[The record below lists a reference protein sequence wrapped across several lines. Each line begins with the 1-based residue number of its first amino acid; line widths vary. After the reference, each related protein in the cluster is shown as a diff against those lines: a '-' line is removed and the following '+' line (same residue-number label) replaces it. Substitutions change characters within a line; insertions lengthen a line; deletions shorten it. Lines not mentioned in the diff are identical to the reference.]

1 MKLTLRFHAFRKSRQ
16 PKRILPKTS
25 SEFLLDGGKQLWC
38 MHPPAHQPRLV
49 IREQSGPAH
58 QGATRRPET
67 SGIDQFIIGARLM
80 EHLVPRAGELTEIHC
95 ARNIF
100 KNDLRFGRNLV
111 AYKIAATAGAKPE
124 MEDRRAT
131 VTMLRFHRERAIS
144 FLSFR
149 EG

>member
-1 MKLTLRFHAFRKSRQ
+1 M
-16 PKRILPKTS
+16 
-25 SEFLLDGGKQLWC
+25 
-38 MHPPAHQPRLV
+38 
-49 IREQSGPAH
+49 REQCCPTH
-58 QGATRRPET
+58 QGATRRPEFG
-67 SGIDQFIIGARLM
+67 GIDEFIIGARLM

-111 AYKIAATAGAKPE
+111 AYKIAATGSANPE

-131 VTMLRFHRERAIS
+131 IKMLRFLQGRAIS